1 MDWTDFSD
9 NDSALAI
16 ANSGTPGCWAAQDL
30 IRFSLLR
37 SGTAVEDGALY
48 PDPGS
53 YDNGVHEYWFA
64 FRAHEAFDLEKAAE
78 LGNILNR
85 MPTES
90 AELPEGEWLSWD
102 KGNIALSSAERVG
115 NELILRF
122 YEYCGKR
129 CETSLS
135 GDWVKNHE
143 IHEITPIGE
152 VVSPVENGIV
162 SFAPFEIKTLAVTIK
177 K

>member
-1 MDWTDFSD
+1 
-9 NDSALAI
+9 
-16 ANSGTPGCWAAQDL
+16 
-30 IRFSLLR
+30 
-37 SGTAVEDGALY
+37 
-48 PDPGS
+48 
-53 YDNGVHEYWFA
+53 
-64 FRAHEAFDLEKAAE
+64 LEKAAE

-122 YEYCGKR
+122 FEYCGKR
-129 CETSLS
+129 CETRLS
-135 GDWVKNHE
+135 GDWVKEHE
-143 IHEITPIGE
+143 IHEITPVGE
-152 VVSPVENGIV
+152 VVSPVKNCIMT
-162 SFAPFEIKTLAVTIK
+162 FAPFEIKTLAVTIK